1 MLTYNLFRHK
11 SEADLYCAVPED
23 RPVPTFLTR
32 DAWAYACSLD
42 TIVIPGFDATA
53 GRTDK
58 DNGFILFHQKQ
69 QSTVDGSKLG
79 SLD

>member
-32 DAWAYACSLD
+32 DAWAYACSLN
-42 TIVIPGFDATA
+42 TIVTPDFDTA
-53 GRTDK
+53 ASRTAKGND
-58 DNGFILFHQKQ
+58 FILFHQKP
-69 QSTVDGSKLG
+69 QSVVDGPKPG
-79 SLD
+79 ALD